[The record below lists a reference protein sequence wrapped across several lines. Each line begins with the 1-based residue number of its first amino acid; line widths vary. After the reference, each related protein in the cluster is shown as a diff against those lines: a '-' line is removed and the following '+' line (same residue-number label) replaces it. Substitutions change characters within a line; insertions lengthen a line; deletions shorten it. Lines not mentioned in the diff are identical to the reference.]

1 MALALL
7 AATAIAG
14 TPIEEHF
21 AGFEARLAQLEREN
35 GALKL
40 QLAEMAG
47 GRSRRSASVSPLGV
61 TEAGGRQLG
70 HASPSATCCRW
81 TPDNTCGSIEAER
94 YRKCTEVHEYLEE
107 KTTTHEFENLEHAN
121 CLGADSSKW
130 KASFNGH
137 MSNVTLSKD
146 GNAVS
151 SFRTPL
157 KVTHAEDCGNV
168 APALTLQMDTTVDGA
183 LTVGG
188 INVGQELTW
197 LATAGR
203 AGLPPRAG
211 LVFELLT
218 GFPGTVANQAV
229 TYNAADSSFAF
240 GGGGYV
246 QLVRPVDKDFTIFFE
261 IKTTVNALCEENCC
275 KDRATYDPPNV
286 CRDSGNG
293 KGGWWEGAGLVD
305 SEKGGFHK
313 DFGVAIA
320 GGKIM
325 FGVGNTAAAVTLV
338 SSSSVNDGAW
348 HTVRASRT
356 VGGMMR
362 LYIDGTLETW
372 YLNAGQVGLLD
383 ATAHTLIGAQLGED
397 HVAGSPSFTAG
408 KFFTGSLRSVRIYDF
423 VK

>member
-1 MALALL
+1 MLAY
-7 AATAIAG
+7 
-14 TPIEEHF
+14 P
-21 AGFEARLAQLEREN
+21 
-35 GALKL
+35 
-40 QLAEMAG
+40 
-47 GRSRRSASVSPLGV
+47 SSPP
-61 TEAGGRQLG
+61 Q
-70 HASPSATCCRW
+70 
-81 TPDNTCGSIEAER
+81 
-94 YRKCTEVHEYLEE
+94 
-107 KTTTHEFENLEHAN
+107 FENLEHAN

-188 INVGQELTW
+188 INVGQELAW

-286 CRDSGNG
+286 CRDSGDG